1 MKEKPYMINFFE
13 NTILNN
19 DDTSNCVYEQGF
31 FSHTPFDV
39 RNEIDAETSLCERH
53 IEHGTGLVCT
63 RLMTNRPTS
72 MSDATFNRA
81 IIKVSSFV
89 ELMEFDFATF
99 DDELLF
105 DEIDDNCID
114 ISFCRRKDM
123 KLNIYF
129 DEADIDNSVNE
140 AFLSF
145 ISKGKLKIMNDSLP
159 NIVDVIKQLL

>member
-1 MKEKPYMINFFE
+1 
-13 NTILNN
+13 
-19 DDTSNCVYEQGF
+19 
-31 FSHTPFDV
+31 
-39 RNEIDAETSLCERH
+39 
-53 IEHGTGLVCT
+53 
-63 RLMTNRPTS
+63 MTNRPTS